1 MRHLRAGQDRL
12 TRIGDAVAAF
22 RLLAPEDY
30 GYFLATIEAD
40 LGADAP
46 VLVGGVAPLLLADP
60 AEPPKP
66 KPKPKTVRPKTP
78 TPTPTPTPTGARSG
92 GTLREAVLA
101 LLADGGERSTI
112 EIRRDLE
119 VHRPINRASLNSEI
133 FAMRKKGLLRS
144 ESSSRVPSYALVSR
158 PIAPT
163 RAPAGKREPATRATK
178 RKGKG
183 NNDDEDRPARARAAP
198 DAERLYS
205 AAIGGHHL
213 LSKGEELEL
222 ARRLEEVEVALW
234 ERLLG
239 GALAAEARQLLRELD
254 PPVDPASAREA
265 RTADLDRQIAPR
277 VIERRA
283 AQPPDDLADDRTA
296 LRPIAAEADRI
307 RDRFATCNLRLVP
320 STIHRHGYHR
330 TTSLPMSDLIQEGNF
345 GLLKAIPR
353 FDYRRGLRFS
363 TFATWWI
370 RHYLVRA
377 RQNLGAEV
385 RVPVHLQELASKV
398 RRAKGKLSRELGRDP
413 SQSEIANETQ
423 VSEKSLQALE
433 RDWPKYREALDL
445 VGEDGSPPAYLAS
458 DAALADEILSR
469 HQEDDRLVAAVA
481 RMKPLLA
488 QIVRR
493 RFGLDGSEPETL
505 LQIGESMQLSRE
517 RIRQH
522 EKKALSILRQTIVEV
537 TDVAA

>member
-12 TRIGDAVAAF
+12 IRIGDAVAAF

-46 VLVGGVAPLLLADP
+46 VLVGGVAPLLLANP
-60 AEPPKP
+60 AEAAKPNPKP
-66 KPKPKTVRPKTP
+66 KPKLTQP
-78 TPTPTPTPTGARSG
+78 TPQPQPTTGAGG
-92 GTLREAVLA
+92 GTLREAVLS

-133 FAMRKKGLLRS
+133 FAMRKMGLLRS
-144 ESSSRVPSYALVSR
+144 EGGRVPRHALVSR
-158 PIAPT
+158 PISTP
-163 RAPAGKREPATRATK
+163 RPPASKREPATRATK

-183 NNDDEDRPARARAAP
+183 KGNDDEDRPARARAAP

-239 GALAAEARQLLRELD
+239 GSLAAEARQLLRELD
-254 PPVDPASAREA
+254 PPVDPASALEA

-277 VIERRA
+277 VLARRA

-398 RRAKGKLSRELGRDP
+398 RRAKVKLSRELGRDP

-433 RDWPKYREALDL
+433 RDWPKYREAIDL

-517 RIRQH
+517 RIRQL